1 MMKPNGTPQTRAVAE
16 RTRDVAEQY
25 RELGIPVFII
35 CYAFD
40 DEDHTTANG
49 GLYMV
54 EYKPQRGDV
63 MVRKEEMSPFA
74 HSDIGGR
81 DLDTVLRQRGITT
94 LSVAGFH
101 ASLCITELSLDGL
114 DRGYRVL
121 LLEDCIGENDPNPEF
136 AVPRAL
142 EYLEKRGAVRSSS
155 RDMLA
160 HLNRVR
166 EWEKVPELEY

>member
-1 MMKPNGTPQTRAVAE
+1 MKPNGTEQTRAVAE
-16 RTRDVAEQY
+16 RIRDVSERY

-54 EYKPQRGDV
+54 EYKPERGDI
-63 MVRKEEMSPFA
+63 MVRKEEMSPFL
-74 HSDIGGR
+74 HSDIGGKNI
-81 DLDTVLRQRGITT
+81 DAVLRQRGIKT
-94 LSVAGFH
+94 LSVVGFH

-114 DRGYRVL
+114 DRGYAIH
-121 LLEDCIGENDPNPEF
+121 LLEDCIGENDPHPEF

-142 EYLEKRGAVRSSS
+142 ECLEKNGALRVTSAEV
-155 RDMLA
+155 LA
-160 HLNRVR
+160 HLHRLR
-166 EWEKVPELEY
+166 EQENVPAFEY